1 MTWTPCIDCGTPAP
15 TTRCTEHTKPDL
27 RGTATQRGY
36 DSTWAA
42 LSRRARRAQPFCTD
56 CGARDDLTVD
66 HSPEAW
72 ARKNA
77 GLVIRLQ
84 DVDVCC
90 RSCNSKRGRARPTG
104 ENPER
109 VGQAPPVKAD
119 FPTYLRMILTVD
131 RRAS

>member
-15 TTRCTEHTKPDL
+15 TTRCPEHTKPDL

-36 DSTWAA
+36 DSTWQA

-66 HSPEAW
+66 HTPEAW

-77 GLVIRLQ
+77 GLVIRLR
-84 DVDVCC
+84 DVGVVC
-90 RSCNSKRGRARPTG
+90 RSCNSKRGRARP
-104 ENPER
+104 R
-109 VGQAPPVKAD
+109 GQRAQVQDVEPLVKAD
-119 FPTYLRMILTVD
+119 FPTHLGTILTSD

>member
-1 MTWTPCIDCGTPAP
+1 MTWTPCIDCGTPSP
-15 TTRCTEHTKPDL
+15 TTRCPEHTKPDL

-36 DSTWAA
+36 DSKWAA
-42 LSRRARRAQPFCTD
+42 LSRRARRLQPFCTD

-109 VGQAPPVKAD
+109 VGQTPPVKSKCETLFENDSRLGGAE
-119 FPTYLRMILTVD
+119 
-131 RRAS
+131 A

>member
-1 MTWTPCIDCGTPAP
+1 MTWTPCIDCGTPSP
-15 TTRCTEHTKPDL
+15 TTRCPEHTKPDL

-90 RSCNSKRGRARPTG
+90 RSCNSKRGRAKPRG
-104 ENPER
+104 ERAQNQDVE
-109 VGQAPPVKAD
+109 PPVKAD
-119 FPTYLRMILTVD
+119 FPTHLGTILTSD